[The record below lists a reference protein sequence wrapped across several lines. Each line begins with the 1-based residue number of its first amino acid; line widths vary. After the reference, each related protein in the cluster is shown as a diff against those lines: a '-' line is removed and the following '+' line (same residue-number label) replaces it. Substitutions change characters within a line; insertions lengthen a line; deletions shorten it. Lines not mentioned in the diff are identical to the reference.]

1 MSTLKL
7 TIKHGKASYDI
18 SADGSSLV
26 SDLMQQIE
34 GLTGVLIREQKLVC
48 QGKVLSSAVS
58 LEASKVRSG
67 AKLML
72 LAGGSQTQVFDTV
85 LLRNQLPDSNLQHD
99 MIPTRVL
106 QHIHLLSSK
115 LNCPVGPSY
124 STASHQGKSRCS
136 KRARRSF
143 QKKTAQCD
151 QSLCTNILHAGTLQV
166 GQHRTL

>member
-34 GLTGVLIREQKLVC
+34 RLTGVLIREQKLVC
-48 QGKVLSSAVS
+48 QGKVLNSAAS

-72 LAGGSQTQVFDTV
+72 LAGGSQTQVFDTF
-85 LLRNQLPDSNLQHD
+85 LLRNQLPDSNFA
-99 MIPTRVL
+99 T
-106 QHIHLLSSK
+106 
-115 LNCPVGPSY
+115 
-124 STASHQGKSRCS
+124 
-136 KRARRSF
+136 
-143 QKKTAQCD
+143 
-151 QSLCTNILHAGTLQV
+151 
-166 GQHRTL
+166 